1 MNPYQ
6 LPDHFLES
14 LLQED
19 SPCGDATTFALGI
32 GQQPGHLVFRARQE
46 MVLCGSEEARR
57 MGELRGLLAVGPLRE
72 SGSRLKAG
80 EEILRLNGNA
90 ASLHVVWKTA
100 QTLMEYLSGIA
111 SSVADIV
118 AAAQRGNPESSVV
131 CTRKNFPGTKAAAIK
146 AVLCGGAS
154 PHRLSLSET
163 LLIFPEHRVFLDGKT
178 PASTMERLRRRWPE
192 RAIVVEVDSASE
204 ARRWIDVAV
213 DILQLEKISVES
225 LAEIA
230 AYAAASRQP
239 TKIAAAGGI
248 NAGNAEAYARAGAR
262 ILVTSAP
269 YFAQPRDVAVT
280 LANGFHSLIEQS
292 P

>member
-90 ASLHVVWKTA
+90 ASLHLVWKTA

-111 SSVADIV
+111 SSVAEIS
-118 AAAQRGNPESSVV
+118 AAAQRGNPETSVV

-163 LLIFPEHRVFLDGKT
+163 LLIFPSTVLFLRT
-178 PASTMERLRRRWPE
+178 RPPPAPWNACANAGRSVPSSLKWIAQTKRGAGSMLRSTSCNWKNFQWSRWP
-192 RAIVVEVDSASE
+192 RLPLTPQQVASPPKSPLP
-204 ARRWIDVAV
+204 VASMRV
-213 DILQLEKISVES
+213 TPKPMPVPAPGFSSPAPLISPSRVMLQSPW
-225 LAEIA
+225 
-230 AYAAASRQP
+230 QP
-239 TKIAAAGGI
+239 VST
-248 NAGNAEAYARAGAR
+248 
-262 ILVTSAP
+262 
-269 YFAQPRDVAVT
+269 
-280 LANGFHSLIEQS
+280 LIEQS